1 MAISSN
7 SSQTTHPS
15 KPGDQNDKPR
25 GCLGALVAVGVF
37 IPIPLLAA
45 SLTLLGYFLLPSL
58 SAPTY
63 IITILPLLG
72 LIITIIVW
80 LLLARLC
87 MPLAT
92 ARGGKLSDYEIF
104 QGDLNV
110 LKAQFEVVKSKTP
123 EDAATSAPL
132 MEPEEA
138 AKHNQATEPGKARET
153 VIAYIQ
159 SNLDEIDDM
168 IQRKGMTWVLRTGYI
183 SLWDRINKA
192 DEAMIDILSTQ
203 QVIEAANY
211 DMLRLNGSDVPGHE
225 DLLKRLATAI
235 TILRSELHCSEQSS
249 EQHQDTNVQQSIVQA
264 KCAIEPPDSSTTTK
278 SDQQEARSNIRQ
290 VKSALH
296 KFTNERWDL
305 LVRARN
311 QLMGIAFLTSV
322 LTYIIVV
329 VAMLVGIQKIN
340 MVHLIAF
347 YLLGAVVGLFSRLVG
362 ELQTKDTDISHK
374 DDYGLTGA
382 RIVVTPWLSGLAALI
397 GVLLATMLSIVLTT
411 TLSHGP
417 TDQSFPPLGTIYDY
431 SKYPQNLVLAAIFG
445 FLPSLAVG
453 LLKQQANK
461 IQSQINSSTP
471 GQMSSS
477 SSADQGKK

>member
-1 MAISSN
+1 MVASSN
-7 SSQTTHPS
+7 ISQTTHPT
-15 KPGDQNDKPR
+15 KPGDQNDKPS
-25 GCLGALVAVGVF
+25 GYLGALVAAGVF

-58 SAPTY
+58 SAPMY
-63 IITILPLLG
+63 VITTFPLLG

-80 LLLARLC
+80 LLLAWLC

-92 ARGGKLSDYEIF
+92 ARGGKLSDYETF

-110 LKAQFEVVKSKTP
+110 LKAQFEAVKPKTP
-123 EDAATSAPL
+123 EDAATSATL
-132 MEPEEA
+132 MEPEKA

-183 SLWDRINKA
+183 TLWDRINKA
-192 DEAMIDILSTQ
+192 DEAMIDVLPIQ

-235 TILRSELHCSEQSS
+235 TTLSSELHRSEQSS
-249 EQHQDTNVQQSIVQA
+249 EQHQDTNVQQSMVPA
-264 KCAIEPPDSSTTTK
+264 KSAIEPPGSIK

-296 KFTNERWDL
+296 KFTIERWDPL
-305 LVRARN
+305 IRARN
-311 QLMGIAFLTSV
+311 ELMGTAFLTSV

-340 MVHLIAF
+340 MVHLIVF

-362 ELQTKDTDISHK
+362 ELQTKDTAISHT
-374 DDYGLTGA
+374 DDYGLTWA
-382 RIVVTPWLSGLAALI
+382 RILVTPWLSGLAALI
-397 GVLLATMLSIVLTT
+397 GVLLATMLSIVLAT
-411 TLSHGP
+411 TLSHG
-417 TDQSFPPLGTIYDY
+417 TTNQQSFPTLGTIYNY
-431 SKYPQNLVLAAIFG
+431 SMYPQNLVLAAIFG

-461 IQSQINSSTP
+461 IQSQINSSSP
-471 GQMSSS
+471 GQTSSS
-477 SSADQGKK
+477 SPADQGKTR